1 MIDPLPD
8 TRCVALVD
16 DDADVRDAMRQTL
29 MLAGYEVMA
38 FQDARD
44 ALKAIDAD
52 FRGIVVTDVRMP
64 HMSGIELFRAIAVL
78 DAELP
83 VILITGHGDVAMA
96 IDALKAGAWDFLTKP
111 FDPDD
116 LVASIGRASEKRAL
130 VLENRALR
138 RMVSEPTSPLI
149 GNFPAIVRLRAT
161 IESLAATDIDVLIE
175 GETGTGKELVARM
188 IHKRSLRSRQRFV
201 TIPCGAVPDA
211 LAGSILHG
219 ELRSGHGPV
228 DGKLLEAH
236 HGTLFLDD
244 VDQAGDALQANLV
257 QFMEDRVVLP
267 EGAREPQPVDVRV
280 IACIRENAAETQVQ
294 PALLYRLA
302 AIRLRLPP
310 LRERRED
317 VPLIFAHLLE
327 AAAARLRRDVP
338 TLDKQTWRH
347 LVEHDWPGNVREL
360 AHFAERVILG
370 LENEVSVADAPL
382 PLNEQVDAFERS
394 VMVAA
399 IRAAGGNISKAMASL
414 GLARKTFYY
423 KVGRHGLDLN
433 EIRRQLAAP
442 AS

>member
-1 MIDPLPD
+1 MIDPLPEI
-8 TRCVALVD
+8 RCVALID

-38 FQDARD
+38 FHDPRD

-52 FRGIVVTDVRMP
+52 FRGIVVSDVRMP
-64 HMSGIELFRAIAVL
+64 HMSGIELFRAITGL

-83 VILITGHGDVAMA
+83 VILITGHGDVPMA

-111 FDPDD
+111 FDPDG

-130 VLENRALR
+130 VLENRVLR

-211 LAGSILHG
+211 LAGSMLHG
-219 ELRSGHGPV
+219 GRSGHGPV
-228 DGKLLEAH
+228 DGKLLQAH
-236 HGTLFLDD
+236 DGTLFLDD

-267 EGAREPQPVDVRV
+267 EGAREPQPVDLRV

-302 AIRLRLPP
+302 AIRLRIPP

-317 VPLIFAHLLE
+317 VPLIFAHLLD

-338 TLDKQTWRH
+338 TLGKQTWRH
-347 LVEHDWPGNVREL
+347 LVDHDWPGNVREL

-370 LENEVSVADAPL
+370 LEDEVSVAGAPL

-399 IRAAGGNISKAMASL
+399 IRAAGGNISKAMVSL

-423 KVGRHGLDLN
+423 KVGRHGIDLN
-433 EIRRQLAAP
+433 EIRRRLAERAY
-442 AS
+442 